1 MLPTYDSLEQLSE
14 DFNNFFINKIRDIR
28 KELSDFS
35 DNTQLLHNMEKRN
48 INCELSEFIPPS
60 NKNIKD
66 IITSFSNKTCA
77 LDPIPTHIVKGNINL
92 LLPFISRIVR
102 QSIATGVFPTSL
114 KTSQVLPKLK
124 KPNLDP
130 DLFVNYRPIA
140 NIPFL
145 SKVIEKLVTIQVH
158 NYLNWQGLFPT
169 LQSAYRKHH
178 STESALLRV
187 TNDILRILDSQGEVI
202 LVLLDLSAAFDTI
215 DHHILLTRL
224 RTYFNFTE
232 TVLQWFS
239 SYLLDR
245 SQQVII
251 SDSTSSPQC
260 LEYGVPQ
267 GSILG
272 PLLFTLYLAPLQ
284 DVIHSHDL
292 NCMFYADHTQ
302 IYIALKDPDHS
313 VVSVEI
319 LQACV
324 NDVFAWNTQNML
336 KSNPDKTDIL
346 HFTSRFKKQPSS
358 LETLMLTN
366 STIGIKAKAKN
377 LGIVMDKILS
387 FNDHINEICKKA
399 SFAIRSIGH
408 ICRYLPY
415 EGLKM
420 LINSLVISR
429 LDYCNSVLY
438 GIPKYQRDVVSGGW
452 TCFELVRNFSKLFA
466 VSFVLCQLI
475 LLQALQECSSA
486 LRG

>member
-1 MLPTYDSLEQLSE
+1 MT
-14 DFNNFFINKIRDIR
+14 FFINKIRDIR
-28 KELSDFS
+28 NELSDSS
-35 DNTQLLHNMEKRN
+35 DNTQLFHNMEKGN
-48 INCELSEFIPPS
+48 IHCELSEFIPPS
-60 NKNIKD
+60 NKNVKD

-77 LDPIPTHIVKGNINL
+77 LDPIPTHIVKANINL

-114 KTSQVLPKLK
+114 KTSLVRPKLK
-124 KPNLDP
+124 KPDLEP

-145 SKVIEKLVTIQVH
+145 SKVIEKSVAIQVH
-158 NYLNWQGLFPT
+158 NYMNCHGLFPS

-187 TNDILRILDSQGEVI
+187 SNDILRTLDSQGEVI

-215 DHHILLTRL
+215 DHHLLLTRL

-245 SQQVII
+245 FQQVTI
-251 SDSTSSPQC
+251 SDSTSSPRC

-272 PLLFTLYLAPLQ
+272 PLLFILYLAPLQ
-284 DVIHSHDL
+284 DVILTHDL
-292 NCMFYADHTQ
+292 NCMFYADDTQ
-302 IYIALKDPDHS
+302 IYIAIKDPEHS
-313 VVSVEI
+313 VDSVEI

-336 KSNPDKTDIL
+336 KSNPGKTEIL

-358 LETLMLTN
+358 
-366 STIGIKAKAKN
+366 
-377 LGIVMDKILS
+377 
-387 FNDHINEICKKA
+387 
-399 SFAIRSIGH
+399 
-408 ICRYLPY
+408 
-415 EGLKM
+415 
-420 LINSLVISR
+420 
-429 LDYCNSVLY
+429 
-438 GIPKYQRDVVSGGW
+438 
-452 TCFELVRNFSKLFA
+452 
-466 VSFVLCQLI
+466 
-475 LLQALQECSSA
+475 
-486 LRG
+486 